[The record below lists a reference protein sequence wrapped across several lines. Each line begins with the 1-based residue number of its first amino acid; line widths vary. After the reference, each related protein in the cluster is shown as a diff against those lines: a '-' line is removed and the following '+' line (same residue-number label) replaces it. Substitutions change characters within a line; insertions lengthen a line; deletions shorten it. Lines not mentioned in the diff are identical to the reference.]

1 MSIRRH
7 LPICCVLLAGVLTPA
22 SPARADDEQRIQRA
36 KEILK
41 LWSDGK
47 YKEFVAAG
55 DEKVRSLFS
64 PEQAEQV
71 KAQITFRLGD
81 YQSVESAKLL
91 EQGGYY
97 SVDVMCRFTR
107 GTGTLRVTLDQQDRM
122 AGFHCMALKPNAP
135 YEPPEYVD
143 KSAFREEKVTVSA
156 GQFPLPGTLALPR
169 SGGPHPAVV
178 LVHGS
183 GPHDEDETVAANK
196 PFRDLAWGLA
206 SRDVAVLRYVKRTKE
221 HPTAKPHGQWTLDDE
236 TIDDALAAAKL
247 LRDRPEIDPKRVFV
261 LGHSLG
267 GMAAPFIAARD
278 DKLGGII
285 IMAGNARSILDLV
298 EDQTEYLAKLDGDY
312 SNEERAKIDE
322 LKQALAAIR
331 AGEPEKVTG
340 PILGVPAPYWTHLH
354 SLDPAGTL
362 LKLKVPTLIIH
373 AGRDY
378 QVTMTDFR
386 LWKQRL
392 GNRKNVTF
400 KLFPQL
406 NHLFIVGDGPSSPAE
421 YERPGHVDEQVIEYI
436 AEWVAA
442 RR

>member
-1 MSIRRH
+1 MLILRPM
-7 LPICCVLLAGVLTPA
+7 LVCCVFIAGLLASA
-22 SPARADDEQRIQRA
+22 SVARADDEQRIKRA

-41 LWSDGK
+41 LWTDGK
-47 YKEFVAAG
+47 YDEFVATG
-55 DEKVRSLFS
+55 DETVRSLFS

-71 KAQITFRLGD
+71 KAGITFKLGD

-91 EQGGYY
+91 KLGGYY
-97 SVDVMCRFTR
+97 SVDIVCRFAR
-107 GTGTLRVTLDQQDRM
+107 GTCTLRVTLDEQNRM
-122 AGFHCMALKPNAP
+122 AGFHCVALKPNVP
-135 YEPPEYVD
+135 YKPPDYVD
-143 KSAFREEKVTVSA
+143 KNAFREEKVTVSA
-156 GQFPLPGTLALPR
+156 GEFPLPGTLTLPR

-221 HPTAKPHGQWTLDDE
+221 HPTAKPRGQWTLADE
-236 TIDDALAAAKL
+236 TIDDALAAAEL

-267 GMAAPFIAARD
+267 GMAAPFIAAHD

-285 IMAGNARSILDLV
+285 LVAGNARSILDLI
-298 EDQTEYLAKLDGDY
+298 EDQTEYLAELDGDY
-312 SNEERAKIDE
+312 SDEERAKIDE

-331 AGEPEKVTG
+331 AGEPEKVTE
-340 PILGVPAPYWTHLH
+340 PILGVPASYWTHLH
-354 SLDPAGTL
+354 SLNPAGAAA
-362 LKLKVPTLIIH
+362 KLKMPILILH

-378 QVTMTDFR
+378 QVTMADFR

-421 YERPGHVDEQVIEYI
+421 YQQPGHVDEQVIKYI
-436 AEWVAA
+436 AEWVTA
-442 RR
+442 R